1 MAAVFFE
8 VEIDS
13 TSGALLLKAA
23 KDGAPSPEADEL
35 SKRFRALF
43 DRIRVRVPP
52 TPGRAAYLSSLLD
65 EVKAALEVGDLDR
78 GNAAYEAFSQQDL
91 RIRYFAASID
101 ANGDLHISA
110 PPWLENPVPPDVRT
124 FLDRLENACRKVGLL
139 VKGEEARKHH
149 FAALESHAKHGLE
162 EGQIS
167 NATLALGHFEAEFV
181 AEEGPAIRK
190 RHLTATLRT
199 ALLIVVGVGLLKLL
213 LPQVAQA
220 YAEHLPPLAV
230 ANGFM
235 ATIMFLAIG
244 ICLGVVFFAFIR
256 NLTLSFDS
264 LGNFDTAHLSPW
276 LRFTLV
282 GVITALLCIL
292 MSAGLIKLEIN
303 DLKLYEYRTNVYAAL
318 LVGILCGYSD
328 TAITQLLTGVLD
340 RKLSS

>member
-1 MAAVFFE
+1 MAAVYFE

-13 TSGALLLKAA
+13 ASGALLLKPVE
-23 KDGAPSPEADEL
+23 GVMPPPEAIEL
-35 SKRFRALF
+35 AKRFRTLF

-52 TPGRAAYLSSLLD
+52 TPGRAAYLSHLLD
-65 EVKAALEVGDLDR
+65 EVKAALEGGDIDR
-78 GNAAYEAFSQQDL
+78 GNTAYEEHAKQDL
-91 RIRYFAASID
+91 RVRYFLASID
-101 ANGDLHISA
+101 ANGDLRVSA

-124 FLDRLENACRKVGLL
+124 FLDRLENACRKIGLL
-139 VKGEEARKHH
+139 VTDADGRARH
-149 FAALESHAKHGLE
+149 FATLQSHASHGLE

-190 RHLTATLRT
+190 RHLTATLGT
-199 ALLIVVGVGLLKLL
+199 ALWIVVGAGLLKLL
-213 LPQVAQA
+213 LPHAAQVYGAN
-220 YAEHLPPLAV
+220 LPALAV
-230 ANGFM
+230 ANSFM

-244 ICLGVVFFAFIR
+244 VCLGVVFFAFIR

-264 LGNFDTAHLSPW
+264 LGNFDAAHLSPW

-303 DLKLYEYRTNVYAAL
+303 DLKLYEYTTDVYAAL

-328 TAITQLLTGVLD
+328 TTITQLLTGVLD
-340 RKLSS
+340 RKPSP